1 MSGGA
6 GASAA
11 QIYHQRK
18 FLSYELRREKFM
30 KKLLTIILTITVL
43 VLAAIFNWHG
53 EAARAKTAGGAAG
66 CDKIAFS
73 NLAGE
78 LIVMNSD
85 GSERMRI
92 GDNSLA
98 VRNSSI
104 SPNGRLVAFVASRD
118 AQEDLYIV
126 GTDGTGQ
133 LRLTSDLETFNYE
146 VGSLAFSSDSSRITF
161 MAERDQ
167 DGRDEVHIVN
177 VDGTGLA
184 RLTFNSTIDAM
195 NPRFNP
201 DGTRIVFEAGNIFG
215 RRDIYLVNSDG
226 TGLVNITFSFNG
238 NDFSRPY
245 FRPDGERIVFH
256 GSPDGEEGNDI
267 FVINPDGSG
276 RARLTST
283 GNEFIPQFSPDGSRI
298 LFNSNRD
305 GNWEVYVMNA
315 DGSDETNLSLNPAND
330 NDGTFSPDGN
340 RIFFISDRA
349 SGIAQVHMMNA
360 DGTNQSR
367 VTNEENSAYSPSI
380 AFLDRDGDGVGDP
393 CDNCA
398 LVSNPDQL
406 NSDNDSLGDACDP
419 DDDNDGLPDEADNC
433 PINSNPS
440 QLDTDGDEQGN
451 ACDIDDDND
460 GVDDAFDNCPLAV
473 NYYRVAFS
481 SGLYIYTMN
490 ENGSGRTQL
499 TFGPSTYRETEPEFN
514 RAGSRIVF
522 QSNRI
527 NNRNEIYSMNPDGT
541 GITQLTN
548 IAGNNRSPSYSPD
561 GSKIAFIS
569 GRPRPNNQG
578 SVDLYVMNADGSNQ
592 VGLGIRTNTFAAE
605 DPTFN
610 QDGTRIAYY
619 AGRLAGSTNTQDI
632 YTINPD
638 GTNETRLTTAAGV
651 DNQPAFSPDGS
662 KIAFVSFRGGDTDGE
677 IYVMNADGT
686 NQTRLTDDTRE
697 DRNPTFT
704 PDGTKIT
711 FSDRVDSQLSR
722 INVDGTGLVRL
733 TNSFAYLYPS
743 YTTQPDADGDGTGDA
758 CDTTF
763 NANTPTGAN
772 VAVQAPSAT
781 VSFSN
786 VSQSGTTSF
795 TPITPNQNDLPT
807 GYTLCPTCPAYEIT
821 TTAAVTPPIT
831 VCLGVPS
838 SVTEPLF
845 LQMKL
850 LHGENGV
857 LVDRTTNRIT
867 DGNGQR
873 SVCGSVNSLSPFIL
887 ASSLAPTAAQVSVS
901 GRALTETGRGISNV
915 QITLTD
921 SSGGVRVARTNPFGY
936 FRFQGVPV
944 GQTYILSARSKNYI
958 FAEPTRVLNVQEAIA
973 NIEFIAASQR
983 QVRPN

>member
-1 MSGGA
+1 M
-6 GASAA
+6 
-11 QIYHQRK
+11 Q
-18 FLSYELRREKFM
+18 
-30 KKLLTIILTITVL
+30 KLLTIILTITVL
-43 VLAAIFNWHG
+43 TLAAVFNWHG
-53 EAARAKTAGGAAG
+53 ETAKAKMAGGVTD
-66 CDKIAFS
+66 CDKIAFYS
-73 NLAGE
+73 LGGE

-85 GSERMRI
+85 GSGRMRI
-92 GDNSLA
+92 GDSSLA
-98 VRNSSI
+98 VTSPVI
-104 SPNGRLVAFVASRD
+104 SPNGRLVAFVGTRD
-118 AQEDLYIV
+118 DGQEDLYIV

-133 LRLTSDLETFNYE
+133 LQLTSDLDTFNYE
-146 VGSLAFSSDSSRITF
+146 VGSIAFSSDSSRITF

-167 DGRDEVHIVN
+167 DGNDEVHIVN
-177 VDGTGLA
+177 ADGTGLA
-184 RLTFNSTIDAM
+184 RLTFDTTIDAM

-201 DGTRIVFEAGNIFG
+201 DGTRIVFEAGNG
-215 RRDIYLVNSDG
+215 VNGRDIYLVNSDG
-226 TGLVNITFSFNG
+226 TGLVNITFSING

-245 FRPDGERIVFH
+245 FRPDGARIVFA
-256 GSPDGEEGNDI
+256 GSPDGEDGSDI

-283 GNEFIPQFSPDGSRI
+283 ADEFMPRYSSDGSRI
-298 LFNSNRD
+298 VFNSNRD
-305 GNWEVYVMNA
+305 GNGEVYVMNA

-330 NDGTFSPDGN
+330 NDGNFSPDGN
-340 RIFFISDRA
+340 RIVFISDRA
-349 SGIAQVHMMNA
+349 SGMTQVHMMNA

-367 VTNEENSAYSPSI
+367 VTNEENSTYSPSI

-406 NSDNDSLGDACDP
+406 NSDNDSLGDACDS
-419 DDDNDGLPDEADNC
+419 DDDNDDLPDEADNC
-433 PINSNPS
+433 SINSNPS

-451 ACDIDDDND
+451 ACDIDDYND

-499 TFGPSTYRETEPEFN
+499 TFGPTTYREIEPEFN

-522 QSNRI
+522 QSNRT

-548 IAGNNRSPSYSPD
+548 IAGGNQQPSYSPD
-561 GSKIAFIS
+561 GSKIVFSSRRTRPS
-569 GRPRPNNQG
+569 G
-578 SVDLYVMNADGSNQ
+578 STDLYVMNADGSNQ
-592 VGLGIRTNTFAAE
+592 VGLGIATNTFAAE
-605 DPTFN
+605 NPTFN
-610 QDGTRIAYY
+610 QDGTRIAYF
-619 AGRLAGSTNTQDI
+619 AGRLTGPTSNTQDI

-662 KIAFVSFRGGDTDGE
+662 KIAFVSFRGGDPDGE

-697 DRNPTFT
+697 DRNPIFT

-711 FSDRVDSQLSR
+711 FNDRVDSQLSR

-733 TNSFAYLYPS
+733 TNSFGYLSPS

-758 CDTTF
+758 CDDDF
-763 NANTPTGAN
+763 DANTPTGTN
-772 VAVQAPSAT
+772 VAVQAPNGS

-786 VSQSGTTSF
+786 VAQSGTTSF

-821 TTAAVTPPIT
+821 TTAVITPPIE
-831 VCLGVPS
+831 VCLGVPA

-845 LQMKL
+845 LQMRL

-857 LVDRTTNRIT
+857 LVDRTTRRFTN
-867 DGNGQR
+867 GNGQR
-873 SVCGSVNSLSPFIL
+873 FVCGEVSSLSPFVL
-887 ASSLAPTAAQVSVS
+887 ASSAAPTAANSSILGRIVDTKNNGISRVSVTVTN
-901 GRALTETGRGISNV
+901 AATGEMRSTQTN
-915 QITLTD
+915 
-921 SSGGVRVARTNPFGY
+921 SFGVY
-936 FRFQGVPV
+936 RFDELAT
-944 GQTYILSARSKNYI
+944 GQAYIVTARSRRYR
-958 FAEPTRVLNVQEAIA
+958 FTPESH
-973 NIEFIAASQR
+973 FINLFDEQNETHFTA
-983 QVRPN
+983 VEGN